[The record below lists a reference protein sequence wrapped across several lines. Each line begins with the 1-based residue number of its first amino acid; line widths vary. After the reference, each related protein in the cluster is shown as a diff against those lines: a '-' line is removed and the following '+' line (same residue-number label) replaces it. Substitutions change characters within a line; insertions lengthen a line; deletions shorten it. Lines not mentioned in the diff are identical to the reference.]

1 MSYPID
7 PDEEEGRPR
16 RDPWRALRK
25 TVAQIVVVFTI
36 PFVFAIGRAALG
48 LNKLKVDRSP
58 ADWTVWGIGIA
69 LMVAASGLAIQ
80 ALRGKAP
87 AALGER
93 AAWVAGGVWLLGLVF
108 TIVYSQMVPPP
119 VR

>member
-1 MSYPID
+1 MSYPYD
-7 PDEEEGRPR
+7 PAEEERPR

-36 PFVFAIGRAALG
+36 PFVFAIGRAAFG
-48 LNKLKVDRSP
+48 LTKLKVDRGP
-58 ADWTVWGIGIA
+58 ADWTVWGVGVA
-69 LMVAASGLAIQ
+69 LMVAAAALAVQ

-93 AAWVAGGVWLLGLVF
+93 AAWVAGGVGLLGLVF
-108 TIVYSQMVPPP
+108 TAVYSQMVPPP
-119 VR
+119 AR